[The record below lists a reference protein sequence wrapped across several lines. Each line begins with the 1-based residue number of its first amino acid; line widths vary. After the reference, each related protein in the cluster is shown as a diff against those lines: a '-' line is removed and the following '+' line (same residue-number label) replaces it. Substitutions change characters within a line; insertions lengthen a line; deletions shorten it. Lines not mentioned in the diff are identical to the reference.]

1 MLGDGSSRQMA
12 MRMLPP
18 PLPILYPTETRA
30 ELTEVTET
38 KSPPRRSRRRLAP
51 RPPKLETPTA
61 IEPVAPAAPVVQ
73 AAVAAAPVQAKPRLR
88 RAVHDPVDE
97 ILFTTSVRGLMR
109 VDTALVDSIRETMPL
124 KRKAGWTRVLEVGA
138 TANDSSKA
146 SNAP

>member
-1 MLGDGSSRQMA
+1 MCDSNGTDQL
-12 MRMLPP
+12 L
-18 PLPILYPTETRA
+18 LL
-30 ELTEVTET
+30 VTSFHST
-38 KSPPRRSRRRLAP
+38 
-51 RPPKLETPTA
+51 
-61 IEPVAPAAPVVQ
+61 VQ
-73 AAVAAAPVQAKPRLR
+73 DQAKPRLR